1 MTLFHLNVV
10 GHYSFA
16 VGKTISYRSS
26 RAVQLICFALLIS
39 SCTLAQ
45 MTVENETELL
55 REVSATIQ
63 EIKAFERDLG
73 IEPTQALA
81 RTSEQKAPSSML
93 WLWLQRAGTL
103 ALRAPIDI
111 RLALGFANIKEEVPL
126 EQVYRVEGY
135 SVYYRQ
141 GNEFADPLSVT
152 TKSFARVDA
161 VRRVTVVIHEDLH
174 GDNNFDLP
182 WEIEESLITPLGSI
196 AAVEFFK
203 RRSDSANLET
213 AQTRLDEEKQLSREL
228 AELVAVA
235 ERIFSSESVD
245 TAKEKIVAMIPS
257 YPVYHRH
264 FQRQTVGQHPN
275 TVIEAKLSH
284 DSAYY
289 RYFDRIV
296 SLYQRTGDLKAL
308 VRDLRHAP
316 KEPEAVAGYLETL
329 ERRDAVAAR

>member
-1 MTLFHLNVV
+1 MHCSFTFRKSIACQTKQAIGSVV
-10 GHYSFA
+10 FA
-16 VGKTISYRSS
+16 
-26 RAVQLICFALLIS
+26 FLIS
-39 SCTLAQ
+39 SCTLTQ
-45 MTVENETELL
+45 MPVQNETELL
-55 REVSATIQ
+55 RQASATIQ

-111 RLALGFANIKEEVPL
+111 RLALGFARIKEEVPL
-126 EQVYRVEGY
+126 EQVYKAQGY

-141 GNEFADPLSVT
+141 GNEFADAGSVT
-152 TKSFARVDA
+152 TKSFAREGA
-161 VRRVTVVIHEDLH
+161 ARRVAVVIHEDLH
-174 GDNNFDLP
+174 GDANFDLP

-203 RRSDSANLET
+203 RRSDSVNLET
-213 AQTRLDEEKQLSREL
+213 AQARLDEEKQLSREL
-228 AELVAVA
+228 GNLVAAA
-235 ERIFSSESVD
+235 EKIFSSEPVEIG
-245 TAKEKIVAMIPS
+245 KQKIIAMIPS

-264 FQRQTVGQHPN
+264 FQRQTRGQHPE

-284 DSAYY
+284 DLAYY

-296 SLYQRTGDLKAL
+296 ALYERTGDLKGL
-308 VRDLRHAP
+308 IGDLRRAP
-316 KEPEAVAGYLETL
+316 KDAEAVAAYLQSL
-329 ERRDAVAAR
+329 ERREAVAAR

>member
-1 MTLFHLNVV
+1 MHR
-10 GHYSFA
+10 SFA
-16 VGKTISYRSS
+16 FRKSIAPQTKQAIGSVF
-26 RAVQLICFALLIS
+26 FAFLIS
-39 SCTLAQ
+39 SCTLTQ
-45 MTVENETELL
+45 MPVQNETELL
-55 REVSATIQ
+55 RQASATIQ

-111 RLALGFANIKEEVPL
+111 RLALGFARIKEEVPL
-126 EQVYRVEGY
+126 EQVYKAEGY

-141 GNEFADPLSVT
+141 GNEFADAGSVT
-152 TKSFARVDA
+152 TKSFAREGA
-161 VRRVTVVIHEDLH
+161 ARRVAVVIHEDLH
-174 GDNNFDLP
+174 GDANFDLP

-203 RRSDSANLET
+203 RRSDSVNLET
-213 AQTRLDEEKQLSREL
+213 AQARLDEEKQLSREL
-228 AELVAVA
+228 GNLVAAA
-235 ERIFSSESVD
+235 ETIFSSEPVEIG
-245 TAKEKIVAMIPS
+245 KQKIIAMIPS

-264 FQRQTVGQHPN
+264 FQRQTRGQHPE

-284 DSAYY
+284 DLAYY

-296 SLYQRTGDLKAL
+296 ALYERTGDLKAL
-308 VRDLRHAP
+308 IGDLRRAP
-316 KEPEAVAGYLETL
+316 KEAEAVAAYLQSL
-329 ERRDAVAAR
+329 ERREAVAAR

>member
-1 MTLFHLNVV
+1 MHR
-10 GHYSFA
+10 SFA
-16 VGKTISYRSS
+16 FRKSIACQTKQAIGSVF
-26 RAVQLICFALLIS
+26 FAFLIS
-39 SCTLAQ
+39 SCTLTQ
-45 MTVENETELL
+45 MPVQNETELL
-55 REVSATIQ
+55 RQASATIQ

-111 RLALGFANIKEEVPL
+111 RLALGFARIKEEVPL
-126 EQVYRVEGY
+126 EQVYKAEGY

-141 GNEFADPLSVT
+141 GNEFADAGSVT
-152 TKSFARVDA
+152 TKSFAREGAARQV
-161 VRRVTVVIHEDLH
+161 VVVIHEDLH
-174 GDNNFDLP
+174 GDANFDLP

-203 RRSDSANLET
+203 RRSDSVNLET
-213 AQTRLDEEKQLSREL
+213 AQARLDEEKQLSREL
-228 AELVAVA
+228 GNLVAAA
-235 ERIFSSESVD
+235 EKIFSSEPVEIG
-245 TAKEKIVAMIPS
+245 KQKIIAMIPS

-264 FQRQTVGQHPN
+264 FQRQTRGQHPE

-284 DSAYY
+284 DLAYY

-296 SLYQRTGDLKAL
+296 ALFERTGDLKAL
-308 VRDLRHAP
+308 IGDLRRAP
-316 KEPEAVAGYLETL
+316 KEAEALLAYLQSL
-329 ERRDAVAAR
+329 ERREAVAAR

>member
-1 MTLFHLNVV
+1 MHR
-10 GHYSFA
+10 SFA
-16 VGKTISYRSS
+16 FRKSIACQTKQAIGSVF
-26 RAVQLICFALLIS
+26 FAFLIS
-39 SCTLAQ
+39 SCTLTQ
-45 MTVENETELL
+45 MPVQNETELL
-55 REVSATIQ
+55 RQASATIQ

-111 RLALGFANIKEEVPL
+111 RLALGFARIKEEVPL
-126 EQVYRVEGY
+126 EQVYKAEGY

-141 GNEFADPLSVT
+141 GNEFADAGSVT
-152 TKSFARVDA
+152 TKSFAREGA
-161 VRRVTVVIHEDLH
+161 ARRVAVVIHEDLH
-174 GDNNFDLP
+174 GDANFDLP

-203 RRSDSANLET
+203 RRSDSVNLET
-213 AQTRLDEEKQLSREL
+213 AQARLDEEKQLSREL
-228 AELVAVA
+228 GNLIAAAEK
-235 ERIFSSESVD
+235 IFSSEPVEIG
-245 TAKEKIVAMIPS
+245 KQKIIAMIPS

-264 FQRQTVGQHPN
+264 FQRQTRGQHPE

-284 DSAYY
+284 DLAYY

-296 SLYQRTGDLKAL
+296 ALYERTGDLKAL
-308 VRDLRHAP
+308 IGDLRRAP
-316 KEPEAVAGYLETL
+316 KDAEAVAAYLQSL
-329 ERRDAVAAR
+329 ERREAVAAR

>member
-1 MTLFHLNVV
+1 MP
-10 GHYSFA
+10 
-16 VGKTISYRSS
+16 I
-26 RAVQLICFALLIS
+26 Q
-39 SCTLAQ
+39 
-45 MTVENETELL
+45 NETELL
-55 REVSATIQ
+55 RRASATIQ

-73 IEPTQALA
+73 IEPTLALA
-81 RTSEQKAPSSML
+81 RTSEQKAASSML

-141 GNEFADPLSVT
+141 GNEFADARSVT
-152 TKSFARVDA
+152 TKSFAREGA
-161 VRRVTVVIHEDLH
+161 VRRVIVVIHEDLH
-174 GDNNFDLP
+174 GDGNFDLP

-203 RRSDSANLET
+203 RRSDAANLET
-213 AQTRLDEEKQLSREL
+213 AQARLDEEKQLSREL
-228 AELVAVA
+228 SNLVAA
-235 ERIFSSESVD
+235 ALSIFSSEAVE
-245 TAKEKIVAMIPS
+245 TAKEKIVSMIPS

-264 FQRQTVGQHPN
+264 FQRQTRGQHPE
-275 TVIEAKLSH
+275 TAIEAKLSH
-284 DSAYY
+284 DLAYY

-296 SLYQRTGDLKAL
+296 ALYERTGDLKAL
-308 VRDLRHAP
+308 IGDLRKAP
-316 KEPEAVAGYLETL
+316 KEAEALAVYLQSL

>member
-1 MTLFHLNVV
+1 MNL
-10 GHYSFA
+10 SFA
-16 VGKTISYRSS
+16 FREAISCQTKQVIGSVFFS
-26 RAVQLICFALLIS
+26 FLIS
-39 SCTLAQ
+39 SCTLTQ
-45 MTVENETELL
+45 MPIQDETELL
-55 REVSATIQ
+55 RQASATIQ

-81 RTSEQKAPSSML
+81 RTSQQKAPSSML

-126 EQVYRVEGY
+126 EQVYRVDGY

-141 GNEFADPLSVT
+141 GNEFADASSVT
-152 TKSFARVDA
+152 TKSFAREGA
-161 VRRVTVVIHEDLH
+161 ARRVTVVIHEDLH
-174 GDNNFDLP
+174 GDGNFDLP

-203 RRSDSANLET
+203 RRSDAANLET
-213 AQTRLDEEKQLSREL
+213 AQARLDEEKQLSREL
-228 AELVAVA
+228 SELVAA
-235 ERIFSSESVD
+235 ALRIFSSEAVE
-245 TAKEKIVAMIPS
+245 TAKEKIVSMIPS

-264 FQRQTVGQHPN
+264 FQRQTRGQHPE
-275 TVIEAKLSH
+275 TAIEAKLSH
-284 DSAYY
+284 DLAYY

-296 SLYQRTGDLKAL
+296 ALYERTGDLKAL
-308 VRDLRHAP
+308 VGDLRKAP
-316 KEPEAVAGYLETL
+316 KEAEALAAYLQSL